1 MRAAMRGATR
11 PPERKFLSL
20 TDLTAGAEAGEV
32 TGYASVFGEVD
43 QGGDRMMPGA
53 FARSLERRAAA
64 GRTVRF
70 LWQHDPERVIG
81 VWHEL
86 REDSRGLWVRGRILP
101 EVAQGV
107 EALALMR
114 AGAIDGLSIGYRVV
128 KAEPHR
134 HTGGRNLIEI
144 DLWEVS
150 LVTFPMLPTARA
162 SLGGSASP
170 GFVQALA
177 AALTDGAGQP
187 S

>member
-1 MRAAMRGATR
+1 MRLAKRGAVQ
-11 PPERKFLSL
+11 PPERKFVPV
-20 TDLTAGAEAGEV
+20 TNLTAGAEAGEV

-43 QGGDRMMPGA
+43 QGGDRVMPGA
-53 FARSLERRAAA
+53 FARSLARLAAA
-64 GRTVRF
+64 GRAVRF
-70 LWQHDPERVIG
+70 LWQHDPERPIG

-86 REDSRGLWVRGRILP
+86 REDSRGLWVRGRIVP
-101 EVAQGV
+101 DVAQGA

-128 KAEPHR
+128 KAEPNR
-134 HTGGRNLIEI
+134 HSGGRNLIEI

-162 SLGGSASP
+162 SLGGAASP
-170 GFVQALA
+170 GLVRALA
-177 AALTDGAGQP
+177 AALADGAGHP